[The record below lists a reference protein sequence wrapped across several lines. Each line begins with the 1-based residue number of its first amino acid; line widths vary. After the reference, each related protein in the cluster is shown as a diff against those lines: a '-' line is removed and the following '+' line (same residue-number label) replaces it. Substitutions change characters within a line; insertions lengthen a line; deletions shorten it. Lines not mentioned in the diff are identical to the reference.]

1 MSLELSKCSR
11 ALFTPPC
18 VLRLS
23 SARLLPVSSLPH
35 VLFPGIVS
43 LSCLHCGLNAIVMVV
58 PKSMNNP
65 IILESPLVPSI
76 GRPGFNSPEVR
87 IFKSWN
93 LKAMCR
99 RVAMTF
105 RSLKG
110 EHVLKG
116 SQFSGDVKN
125 ARAPWYARLE
135 PWVDAKNINQ
145 LRRIKR

>member
-1 MSLELSKCSR
+1 MSLELSIRSR

-18 VLRLS
+18 ALRPS
-23 SARLLPVSSLPH
+23 SARLLTVSSLPH
-35 VLFPGIVS
+35 VLFPGVVS
-43 LSCLHCGLNAIVMVV
+43 LSYLHCGLNAIVMVV

-65 IILESPLVPSI
+65 MILESPLVPSI

-99 RVAMTF
+99 RVAMIF

-110 EHVLKG
+110 EHVFRGRNSPGK
-116 SQFSGDVKN
+116 
-125 ARAPWYARLE
+125 
-135 PWVDAKNINQ
+135 
-145 LRRIKR
+145 